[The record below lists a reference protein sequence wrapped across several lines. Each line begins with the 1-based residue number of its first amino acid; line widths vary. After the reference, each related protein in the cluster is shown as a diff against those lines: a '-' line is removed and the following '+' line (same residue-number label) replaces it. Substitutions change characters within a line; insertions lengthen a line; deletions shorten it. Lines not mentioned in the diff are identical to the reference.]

1 MARSGAGAGESSA
14 VREASRGIEASDD
27 AYPCPLCAKASGV
40 TAVTGTRPCCAC
52 PGQRIASRRQ
62 DPGSHARWPRSW
74 TRSGPPAPSGGSG
87 PSIPPSSAPRPS
99 PCAELWAGGPW
110 GPPQDRPRKLTLAVF
125 LFFGLFG
132 KRQSCEPKSSLFWTK
147 WNLQSTWSHW
157 KADKWLKRSN
167 LITVRSSILPQS

>member
-110 GPPQDRPRKLTLAVF
+110 GPPQDRPRKLTLP
-125 LFFGLFG
+125 FF
-132 KRQSCEPKSSLFWTK
+132 SSLAFLENVKVASQNRPYFGQNGIFKVLGAIGKPT
-147 WNLQSTWSHW
+147 NGSSG
-157 KADKWLKRSN
+157 
-167 LITVRSSILPQS
+167 LI

>member
-110 GPPQDRPRKLTLAVF
+110 GPPQDRPRKLTLAV
-125 LFFGLFG
+125 L
-132 KRQSCEPKSSLFWTK
+132 ESSKLRRKF
-147 WNLQSTWSHW
+147 
-157 KADKWLKRSN
+157 
-167 LITVRSSILPQS
+167 VSILDKMESSKYFEPLESRQMAQAV